1 MVAKVS
7 DAWTVLEHGPIERIT
22 ERLWRVEGAIPG
34 MTLRRVMT
42 VAKRQTGGLVIH
54 SAIALRPAEL
64 AELEAWGKPEVL
76 AVPGAYHR
84 LDAPAYKRRYPGLR
98 VYAPSASVAK
108 VAEVVAVDG
117 KYEDFPSDEVVALR
131 SVPGTGGREG
141 AMFVRSAE
149 GLSVVLNDVVMN
161 MDRKRDVLGFLFTS
175 LLGSAPGP
183 RVSRLSKLVLVTDK
197 AALRAEL
204 ERLAGLPDLAHLI
217 VSHEKVARGRAAAA
231 AALRRAATF
240 L

>member
-1 MVAKVS
+1 MAAKVS
-7 DAWTVLEHGPIERIT
+7 GAWNVLDHGPIERIT

-42 VAKRQTGGLVIH
+42 VAKRASGGLVIH

-64 AELEAWGKPEVL
+64 AELTAWGKPEVL

-84 LDAPAYKRRYPGLR
+84 LDAAAYKRRFPELR
-98 VYAPSASVAK
+98 VYAPNACIGK
-108 VAEVVAVDG
+108 VREVVQVDG
-117 KYEDFPSDEVVALR
+117 DYEDFPTDEFVELR

-141 AMFVRSAE
+141 AMFVRSSE

-161 MDRKRDVLGFLFTS
+161 MDRKHDLLGFLFTT

-197 AALRAEL
+197 HALRAEL
-204 ERLAGLPDLAHLI
+204 ERLAALPDLAHLI
-217 VSHEKVARGRAAAA
+217 VSHEKVARGRDEAK
-231 AALRRAATF
+231 AALERAASF